1 MIIAA
6 TTVNRWKGS
15 LAYKPSQ
22 EGRGGVEED
31 MTIVSCMGN
40 KTNMLN
46 ILLINKNAN
55 IVKNVSFPERF

>member
-1 MIIAA
+1 MDRQFSIQA
-6 TTVNRWKGS
+6 
-15 LAYKPSQ
+15 KPGQ
-22 EGRGGVEED
+22 EGRGVEWRGGVEED